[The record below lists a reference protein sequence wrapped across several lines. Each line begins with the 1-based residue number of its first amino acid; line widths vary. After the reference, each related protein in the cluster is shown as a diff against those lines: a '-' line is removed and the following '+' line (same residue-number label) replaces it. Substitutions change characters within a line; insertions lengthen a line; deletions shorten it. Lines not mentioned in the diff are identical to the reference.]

1 MSFGILFLFLFFWVM
16 LVGIL
21 EMFVI
26 RFEIP
31 LLLGLF
37 PLLLGFG
44 AFGKI
49 ENDIC
54 CECLKCFYTLNSIRV
69 IHCS

>member
-1 MSFGILFLFLFFWVM
+1 MSFGILFFFGVL

-37 PLLLGFG
+37 SLLLGLFP
-44 AFGKI
+44 
-49 ENDIC
+49 
-54 CECLKCFYTLNSIRV
+54 LL
-69 IHCS
+69 